1 MREHVKHQWNYSMNM
16 TKENSEEAQASMLRL
31 ATFKAQWQKNAK
43 NFEPYYRDLLNQLEI
58 KQMES
63 VLRIGEGEVDE
74 NIFIVSI
81 NIYLILLEYWASKL
95 FDMQQK

>member
-1 MREHVKHQWNYSMNM
+1 
-16 TKENSEEAQASMLRL
+16 MLRL

-63 VLRIGEGEVDE
+63 VLRIGEGTWF
-74 NIFIVSI
+74 FINYISFLPLRSEKAGRF
-81 NIYLILLEYWASKL
+81 YKL
-95 FDMQQK
+95 FSFARSDSIVTRGSVSLSCVTTSHTSCFSKS

>member
-1 MREHVKHQWNYSMNM
+1 
-16 TKENSEEAQASMLRL
+16 MLRL

-63 VLRIGEGEVDE
+63 VLRIGEGTWFLKYFMLYYRE
-74 NIFIVSI
+74 S
-81 NIYLILLEYWASKL
+81 
-95 FDMQQK
+95 

>member
-16 TKENSEEAQASMLRL
+16 TKENSDEAQVSLKNLFTKLKKKFQASMLRL

-43 NFEPYYRDLLNQLEI
+43 NFLPYYRDLLNQLEI

-63 VLRIGEGEVDE
+63 VLRIGEGTW
-74 NIFIVSI
+74 FI
-81 NIYLILLEYWASKL
+81 
-95 FDMQQK
+95 